1 MKKIIHL
8 SKKYYLFGLCSSSTW
23 KLLDA
28 CTRVVYKGPEN
39 NVITA
44 RSMDWKDE
52 IDANLWAFPRGMQR
66 DGNVGA
72 NSIKWTSKIW

>member
-8 SKKYYLFGLCSSSTW
+8 NKKYYSFWLFAVAPLGSF
-23 KLLDA
+23 LDA

-66 DGNVGA
+66 DGNVGL
-72 NSIKWTSKIW
+72 TP